1 MEAQSLLR
9 KTVLAGI
16 GVYSLTKEKAQD
28 LISELVTKGEL
39 SQDDGPKF
47 VKAMMDKADE
57 EVEFLKKMVDAR
69 IQQAVSAIRPAYDEQ
84 FKALN
89 KKIDK
94 IAKEVTK
101 LNSQ

>member
-1 MEAQSLLR
+1 MEAQSLLK

-16 GVYSLTKEKAQD
+16 GIYSLTKEKAQD
-28 LISELVTKGEL
+28 LMNELVTKGEL

-47 VKAMMDKADE
+47 VKAMMDKADD

-69 IQQAVSAIRPAYDEQ
+69 VQQAVSAIRPAYDEQ
-84 FKALN
+84 FNKLN
-89 KKIDK
+89 KKMDK

>member
-1 MEAQSLLR
+1 MEAQSLLK

-16 GVYSLTKEKAQD
+16 GIYSLTKEKAQD
-28 LISELVTKGEL
+28 LMNELVTKGEL

-69 IQQAVSAIRPAYDEQ
+69 VQQAVSAIRPAYDEQ
-84 FKALN
+84 FNKLN
-89 KKIDK
+89 KKMDK

>member
-1 MEAQSLLR
+1 MEAQSLLK

-16 GVYSLTKEKAQD
+16 GIYSLTKEKAQD
-28 LISELVTKGEL
+28 LMNELVTKGEL

-69 IQQAVSAIRPAYDEQ
+69 VQQAVSAIRPAYDEQ
-84 FKALN
+84 FNKLN
-89 KKIDK
+89 KKMDK

-101 LNSQ
+101 LSSR